1 MSDFNHQS
9 LQSDRHLR
17 YYQGEKGRSDRKTLS
32 KRMVNTMNETFGQR
46 FTRLRKQRNLTQEEL
61 GERIGLSG
69 QAVSKWE
76 NDASMPDIS
85 LLVQL
90 SEILGVSLDEL
101 LGKEVPAT
109 KIVPVEER
117 KNTDDMVLRI
127 RVDSVEGDKVTV
139 NLPIAIV
146 KMGIKLGMTM
156 PQINGNKTLEGIDFE
171 EVIKLVDA
179 GLVGELVTV
188 ESAEGDHV
196 RIYVE

>member
-46 FTRLRKQRNLTQEEL
+46 FTRFRKQRNLTQEEL

-146 KMGIKLGMTM
+146 KMGIMLGVTM
-156 PQINGNKTLEGIDFE
+156 PQINGNKALEGIDFE

-188 ESAEGDHV
+188 ESVEGDHV

>member
-1 MSDFNHQS
+1 
-9 LQSDRHLR
+9 
-17 YYQGEKGRSDRKTLS
+17 
-32 KRMVNTMNETFGQR
+32 MNETFGQR
-46 FTRLRKQRNLTQEEL
+46 FTRFRKQRNLTQEEL
-61 GERIGLSG
+61 GERIGVSG

-76 NDASMPDIS
+76 NDASMPDIG

-90 SEILGVSLDEL
+90 SEILDVSLDEL

-109 KIVPVEER
+109 KIVPAEER
-117 KNTDDMVLRI
+117 KNTDEMVLRI

-139 NLPIAIV
+139 NLPLAIV
-146 KMGIKLGMTM
+146 KMCIKMDMTM
-156 PQINGNKTLEGIDFE
+156 PQINGNEALKDIDFE

>member
-46 FTRLRKQRNLTQEEL
+46 FTRFRKQRNLTQEEL

-146 KMGIKLGMTM
+146 KMGIMLGVTM
-156 PQINGNKTLEGIDFE
+156 PQINGNKALEGIDFE

-196 RIYVE
+196 RICVE

>member
-1 MSDFNHQS
+1 MIG
-9 LQSDRHLR
+9 DRIKALR
-17 YYQGEKGRSDRKTLS
+17 LKNGETQDTLA
-32 KRMVNTMNETFGQR
+32 KAVGVTA
-46 FTRLRKQRNLTQEEL
+46 
-61 GERIGLSG
+61 

-101 LGKEVPAT
+101 LGKEVPTT
-109 KIVPVEER
+109 KVVPVEER
-117 KNTDDMVLRI
+117 KNTDEMVLRI
-127 RVDSVEGDKVTV
+127 RVDSTEGDKVTV
-139 NLPIAIV
+139 NLPMAIV

-156 PQINGNKTLEGIDFE
+156 PQINGNEALKDIDFE

-179 GLVGELVTV
+179 GLVGEIVTV

>member
-1 MSDFNHQS
+1 
-9 LQSDRHLR
+9 
-17 YYQGEKGRSDRKTLS
+17 
-32 KRMVNTMNETFGQR
+32 
-46 FTRLRKQRNLTQEEL
+46 
-61 GERIGLSG
+61 
-69 QAVSKWE
+69 
-76 NDASMPDIS
+76 MPDIS

-101 LGKEVPAT
+101 LGKEVPTT
-109 KIVPVEER
+109 KVVPVEER
-117 KNTDDMVLRI
+117 KNTDEMVLRI

-139 NLPIAIV
+139 NLPLAIV
-146 KMGIKLGMTM
+146 KMCIKMDMTM
-156 PQINGNKTLEGIDFE
+156 PQINGNEALKDIDFE

>member
-1 MSDFNHQS
+1 M
-9 LQSDRHLR
+9 
-17 YYQGEKGRSDRKTLS
+17 K
-32 KRMVNTMNETFGQR
+32 ETFGQR
-46 FTRLRKQRNLTQEEL
+46 FARLRKQRNLTQEEL
-61 GERIGLSG
+61 GERIGVSG

-101 LGKEVPAT
+101 LGKEVPTA
-109 KIVPVEER
+109 KIVPEDER
-117 KNTDDMVLRI
+117 KNTDEMVLRI
-127 RVDSVEGDKVTV
+127 RVDSVEGDKVTI

-146 KMGIKLGMTM
+146 KMCIKMGMAM
-156 PQINGNKTLEGIDFE
+156 PQVKANEALDGIDFE
-171 EVIKLVDA
+171 EVIRLVDA
-179 GLVGELVTV
+179 GLVGEIVTV